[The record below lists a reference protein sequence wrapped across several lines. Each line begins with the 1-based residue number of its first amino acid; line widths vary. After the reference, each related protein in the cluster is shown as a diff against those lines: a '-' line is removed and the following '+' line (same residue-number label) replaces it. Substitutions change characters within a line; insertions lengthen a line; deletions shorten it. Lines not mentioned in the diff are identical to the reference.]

1 MSVAKFKRRPS
12 GLEYVDNAFILQKDI
27 MMLTSGGI
35 IMRYHK
41 SKIFFSII
49 LVLALFIGIGYAYL
63 STKLQIGGTT
73 KVLKPSFAN
82 DSWSTIISNVKVAIL
97 VIIK

>member
-1 MSVAKFKRRPS
+1 
-12 GLEYVDNAFILQKDI
+12 
-27 MMLTSGGI
+27 
-35 IMRYHK
+35 MRYHK

-73 KVLKPSFAN
+73 KVLKPSFAML
-82 DSWSTIISNVKVAIL
+82 IIRNIFMLMIL
-97 VIIK
+97 ILKGL